1 MKKKPT
7 IQSPTNN
14 GFRLQLKSLVANKIK
29 RFPDDIS
36 KTWRSSNIT
45 EEWLYNRLKKLLLP
59 GNYIACETCGMS
71 MNFDSITLDHKV
83 PRSMHKQY
91 LGNIHDVDN
100 LNIICPAC
108 NSLKG
113 QRTLQ
118 EFLEILKQ
126 RNESII
132 ELHKQYRN
140 NNNPPI
146 IAPLY
151 PDVGIGCKLFGA
163 DHSYKKL
170 KK

>member
-1 MKKKPT
+1 MKKKP
-7 IQSPTNN
+7 IANN
-14 GFRLQLKSLVANKIK
+14 GFRLQLHMLAVNKIK
-29 RFPDDIS
+29 RFTDDIS
-36 KTWRSSNIT
+36 KRRGRSNIT

-59 GNYIACETCGMS
+59 GNYIACETCGMW
-71 MNFDSITLDHKV
+71 MNFDSITVDHKI

-126 RNESII
+126 RNDAII
-132 ELHKQYRN
+132 DLRKQYRN
-140 NNNPPI
+140 SQNPPI

-151 PDVGIGCKLFGA
+151 PDVGIGLRLFGP
-163 DHSYKKL
+163 DQSRKKL
-170 KK
+170 KA

>member
-29 RFPDDIS
+29 RFSDDIS
-36 KTWRSSNIT
+36 KRRGRSNIT
-45 EEWLYNRLKKLLLP
+45 EEWLFNRLKKLLLP
-59 GNYIACETCGMS
+59 GDFIACETCGMP
-71 MNFDSITLDHKV
+71 MNWDALTIDHKV
-83 PRSMHKQY
+83 PRSLHKQY
-91 LGNIHDVDN
+91 HGNIHDTDN

-118 EFLEILKQ
+118 EFLDILKR
-126 RNESII
+126 RNEEII
-132 ELHKQYRN
+132 ELRKQYKN
-140 NNNPPI
+140 NPQPPI

-151 PDVGIGCKLFGA
+151 IDIGLGLKIFGPDK
-163 DHSYKKL
+163 SYKHL
-170 KK
+170 K